1 MASVRKSLLWGG
13 IAFGVVLA
21 AIIGFRL
28 DQAALAVVVGL
39 TCGVGASIPVSL
51 LIVSVLNKRATEQT
65 GGKPRRPPAAPP
77 VYIVTPQTQLKA
89 GGLRDWP
96 EEYALPAPRQ
106 RRFSIIG
113 EEEMEEL

>member
-1 MASVRKSLLWGG
+1 MSSLRKSLLWGG

-51 LIVSVLNKRATEQT
+51 LIVAVLNKRAKEQT
-65 GGKPRRPPAAPP
+65 KNEARAAPP
-77 VYIVTPQTQLKA
+77 SPPVYVVTPQTQLKS
-89 GGLRDWP
+89 GRVREWP

-113 EEEMEEL
+113 DEEMKEL